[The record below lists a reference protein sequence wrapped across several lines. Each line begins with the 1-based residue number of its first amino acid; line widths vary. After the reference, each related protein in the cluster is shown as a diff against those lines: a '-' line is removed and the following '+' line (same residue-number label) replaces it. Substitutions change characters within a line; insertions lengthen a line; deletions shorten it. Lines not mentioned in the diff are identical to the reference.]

1 MEKQYLITIKQVN
14 TLLAYLQNKPF
25 KESAT
30 LISILSEVAKTE
42 HEPVTTKAKK

>member
-1 MEKQYLITIKQVN
+1 VEKQYLITVKQVN

-30 LISILSEVAKTE
+30 LISILGEVAKTE